1 MPLAIEQFDFS
12 EYDLVISISASFAK
26 GIITKSNTKHICYC
40 LTPPRFLW
48 DESQKLVDEFNFP
61 KPIKTLIP
69 LFISYLRIWD
79 REASLRPDE
88 YWSISSFIKERVKK
102 YYGQE
107 SSIIY
112 PPVNVNN
119 FSVSD
124 NPGDYFLMVGR
135 LVPYKK
141 FDIAVNVFNEL
152 GLPLKIV
159 GGGPEMAKL
168 KRKATHNIEFLGLVT
183 DSALAELYSA
193 SKALIF
199 PQEEDFGI
207 TALESMAS
215 GRPVIAY
222 GKGGA
227 LESIKENESG
237 VFFDKQTPES
247 LVEAVKQFQGMSFDS
262 KKIRMDMAKFD
273 RLEFR
278 KKIVNFLNRKFEEE
292 NKLIIA

>member
-1 MPLAIEQFDFS
+1 MRIAFVHEYLNQFGGAERMLQVMSAIFPEAPIYTLIYDAELTGHVFDGRTVKTSFLQKLPLTKNHHRLFPLLMPLAIEQFDFS

-199 PQEEDFGI
+199 SL
-207 TALESMAS
+207 TA
-215 GRPVIAY
+215 RV
-222 GKGGA
+222 
-227 LESIKENESG
+227 
-237 VFFDKQTPES
+237 
-247 LVEAVKQFQGMSFDS
+247 
-262 KKIRMDMAKFD
+262 RW
-273 RLEFR
+273 R
-278 KKIVNFLNRKFEEE
+278 NRG
-292 NKLIIA
+292 